1 MASLARIAGALAAA
15 VTVTLVF
22 LLWVGWPGFL
32 AVGAGGVF
40 GVAFLIVA
48 TSLGD
53 DPSAADRAW
62 REQAADLAGGPP
74 GAEPEA
80 AADPVTSGEDRR

>member
-1 MASLARIAGALAAA
+1 MASLGRIVGALAAA
-15 VTVTLVF
+15 IAVMLIF

-32 AVGAGGVF
+32 AVAAGGVF

-53 DPSAADRAW
+53 DPTAADRAW
-62 REQAADLAGGPP
+62 REQAGDLTGSPVGEPSTV
-74 GAEPEA
+74 AEPPA
-80 AADPVTSGEDRR
+80 SGDDPR